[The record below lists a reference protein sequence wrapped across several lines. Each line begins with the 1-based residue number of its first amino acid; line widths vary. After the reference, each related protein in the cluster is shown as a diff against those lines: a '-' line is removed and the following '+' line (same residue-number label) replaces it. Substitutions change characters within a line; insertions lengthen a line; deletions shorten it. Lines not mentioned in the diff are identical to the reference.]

1 MKSLSDM
8 RPNPYRNALLA
19 IAYISGVA
27 LLIRHISSLHHD
39 SPDNLSGTIAFLSLL
54 VCSVATMA
62 FLFFYHPLA
71 LLIEGKT
78 KESASF
84 FLKTLGTFAVIT
96 ALVLLTVV

>member
-1 MKSLSDM
+1 MKSPPHLRS
-8 RPNPYRNALLA
+8 NPFLNAFGA
-19 IAYISGVA
+19 FAYICAVA

-39 SPDNLSGTIAFLSLL
+39 SPDNLAGTIAFLSLL